1 MEMGTNGRKGKTGR
15 RIKFDAIAIFLLALL
30 IGCTNQG
37 TDAETSEKAEPQKYE
52 SANFETEDGKVE
64 FVVQNKGEFSAGT
77 LKKIKEE
84 ILGFYGAMQKEKIP
98 LSPPSKIYLNLHNE
112 QKISSHNGG
121 TINLYYISEGNYP
134 LIHEMTHALFKDE
147 KGQVT
152 QEGLAIS
159 MQDTYS
165 ERSVNPNYQEDT
177 HEIMKHLNFKEIM
190 LPLETLLQD
199 DRFFSY
205 TNLDKDSYSLRWLAY
220 IESASFTR
228 YLINEYGLEK
238 FLEIHG
244 DPDLTTTVRDVYGK
258 SLEQLEGEWREF
270 LQSDP
275 LPNEEALRSYDTG
288 VQGIMKHL
296 DENKERLLGG

>member
-1 MEMGTNGRKGKTGR
+1 MSTNGRKGKAGR
-15 RIKFDAIAIFLLALL
+15 RLKAATAAFFLCGLL
-30 IGCTNQG
+30 IGCTNPES
-37 TDAETSEKAEPQKYE
+37 DAGITERAEPQKDE
-52 SANFETEDGKVE
+52 WTNFETEDGKVE
-64 FVVQNKGEFSAGT
+64 FAVQNKGEFSANT
-77 LKKIKEE
+77 LEQIKEE
-84 ILGFYGAMQKEKIP
+84 ILGFYGALQKEKIP
-98 LSPPSKIYLNLHNE
+98 ISPPSKIYLNLHNE
-112 QKISSHNGG
+112 QEVSSHNGG
-121 TINLYYISEGNYP
+121 TINLYYVSEGNYP
-134 LIHEMTHALFKDE
+134 LIHEMTHALFNDE

-152 QEGLAIS
+152 QEGLAIY
-159 MQDTYS
+159 MQETYS

-177 HEIMKHLNFKEIM
+177 HEIMKHLNSKEIM
-190 LPLETLLQD
+190 LPLETLLRD

-244 DPDLTTTVRDVYGK
+244 DPDLITTVRDAYGK

-275 LPNEEALRSYDTG
+275 LPNEEAVRSYDTG
-288 VQGIMKHL
+288 VQGVINHL
-296 DENKERLLGG
+296 DESKERLLGG

>member
-152 QEGLAIS
+152 QEGLAIY

-177 HEIMKHLNFKEIM
+177 HEIMKHLNFKKSCC
-190 LPLETLLQD
+190 LLKPCC
-199 DRFFSY
+199 RM
-205 TNLDKDSYSLRWLAY
+205 TDSSP
-220 IESASFTR
+220 IQ
-228 YLINEYGLEK
+228 I
-238 FLEIHG
+238 
-244 DPDLTTTVRDVYGK
+244 
-258 SLEQLEGEWREF
+258 
-270 LQSDP
+270 
-275 LPNEEALRSYDTG
+275 
-288 VQGIMKHL
+288 
-296 DENKERLLGG
+296 

>member
-1 MEMGTNGRKGKTGR
+1 MSTNGRKGKAGR
-15 RIKFDAIAIFLLALL
+15 RLKAATAVFFLFGLL
-30 IGCTNQG
+30 IGCTN
-37 TDAETSEKAEPQKYE
+37 TDIDAGITERAEPQKDE
-52 SANFETEDGKVE
+52 WTNFETEDGKVE

-77 LKKIKEE
+77 LKEIKEE
-84 ILGFYGAMQKEKIP
+84 IVGFYGALQKEKIP
-98 LSPPSKIYLNLHNE
+98 ISPPSKIYLNLHNE
-112 QKISSHNGG
+112 QKVSFHNGG
-121 TINLYYISEGNYP
+121 TINLYYVSEGNYP

-152 QEGLAIS
+152 QEGLAIY

-177 HEIMKHLNFKEIM
+177 HEITKHLMSKEIM

-205 TNLDKDSYSLRWLAY
+205 INFDKDSSSLRWLAY

-228 YLINEYGLEK
+228 YLIDEYGLEK

-244 DPDLTTTVRDVYGK
+244 DPDLTTTVRYVYGK
-258 SLEQLEGEWREF
+258 SLEQLEGEWKQF

-275 LPNEEALRSYDTG
+275 LPDEEAVGSYDTG
-288 VQGIMKHL
+288 VQGVMKHL